1 MIIRLAHAELA
12 VDDLGAARA
21 FYVDVLGF
29 TVAIEEGPHLYLRGS
44 DEWDVWSLALT
55 AGERP
60 GLLHLG
66 FRVESPQA
74 LEQIRAL
81 HNRLGLP
88 VEERRRGSEPHQG
101 PALRTR
107 TPDGHP
113 VEFFHELSERET
125 QTGTEAVRLPMRTT
139 HQQHGLPPVQLDHVN
154 LRVTDPDTALGY
166 WRDQLGFSV
175 SERFEGPDGSTE
187 IAWTRRRRQS
197 HEIALGRFPRAGFH
211 HVAYTVGDSAKIVH
225 VADVVADAG
234 FYEQIE
240 FGPVRHGVSNALAI
254 YVRDPAGNRL
264 EFFAGHAFDR
274 DLDRPPVTWPHET
287 YWRQGL
293 VWWGAKPPASFAS
306 EVGEIVAAAPPRSE
320 PGVTVPQ
327 R

>member
-1 MIIRLAHAELA
+1 MITRLAHAELA

-29 TVAIEEGPHLYLRGS
+29 TVAIEDGPRLYLRGS
-44 DEWDVWSLALT
+44 DEWDVWSLTLT
-55 AGERP
+55 AGVRP

-66 FRVESPQA
+66 FRVESDEA
-74 LEQIRAL
+74 LENIGAL
-81 HNRLGLP
+81 HDRLGLP
-88 VEERRRGSEPHQG
+88 VEERAPETEPHQG
-101 PALRTR
+101 RALRTR

-113 VEFFHELSERET
+113 VEFFYELGERET
-125 QTGTEAVRLPMRTT
+125 QGGTEAVRLPMRTT

-166 WRDQLGFSV
+166 WRDELGFSV
-175 SERFEGPDGSTE
+175 SERFAAPDGTTE

-211 HVAYTVGDSAKIVH
+211 HVAYTVGDSAKITH

-234 FYEQIE
+234 FHEQIE
-240 FGPVRHGVSNALAI
+240 FGPARHGVSNALAI

-264 EFFAGHAFDR
+264 EFFAGNPFER
-274 DLDRPPVTWPHET
+274 DLDRPPVTWPYET

-293 VWWGAKPPASFAS
+293 MWWGAKPPASFAS
-306 EVGEIVAAAPPRSE
+306 EVGEIVAPTPATAEPQVSQPR
-320 PGVTVPQ
+320 
-327 R
+327 